1 MTFYPAGSSGGVKI
15 RPIRLPQREKV
26 SSTDDDDAG
35 DKSADSAKRPAS
47 DVRRSNPG
55 SSSGSSNAAA
65 KKTQTSTSAP
75 ALPQKRPRICIR
87 LVRLLASNQGI
98 LKGKYHC
105 TIDLLFDWSGISC
118 MTTDILCFYLKN
130 RVIQTSQTGGQWYS
144 DTSPLVLPV
153 QT

>member
-1 MTFYPAGSSGGVKI
+1 MNEIIKLMTFYPAGSSGGVKI

-87 LVRLLASNQGI
+87 LVRPLASNQEI
-98 LKGKYHC
+98 LLKGEVSLYH
-105 TIDLLFDWSGISC
+105 
-118 MTTDILCFYLKN
+118 
-130 RVIQTSQTGGQWYS
+130 
-144 DTSPLVLPV
+144 
-153 QT
+153 